1 MGSPYVGEIRL
12 FGGNFAPLNWHFCDG
27 TLLAI
32 SENDVLFNLIGTT
45 YGGDGVQTFALPDMR
60 SCVPV
65 HFGTA
70 SGGGGNYFV
79 GQRGGTETVSLLTQQ
94 IPSHNHTMFSSN
106 TGPALSPSGNLP
118 AVTVS
123 AAGTAHIYGPAAA
136 QSTTLNPV
144 SLAMDGQSLPH
155 NNIQPYLA
163 VSFIIS
169 LFGIFPP
176 QS

>member
-1 MGSPYVGEIRL
+1 MGNPYVGEIRL

-32 SENDVLFNLIGTT
+32 SDNPTLYNLIGTT
-45 YGGDGVQTFALPDMR
+45 YGGDGQNTFALPDMR

-65 HFGTA
+65 HWGTA
-70 SGGGGNYFV
+70 PSSGGNYIM
-79 GQRGGTETVSLLTQQ
+79 GQRGGTETVALLTQQ

-106 TGPALSPSGNLP
+106 TGPALSPNANLP

-144 SLAMDGQSLPH
+144 SLTMDGQSLPH